1 MWNSRLEFLE
11 NSYYHIYNKWLSI
24 EPLFHDDKE
33 FDKFYELLL
42 RYLKEYQDI
51 KLVSYSFL
59 PDHFHIIV
67 KNLKT
72 WHRLSDFM
80 KKLQWAYATSYRK
93 KYPSELKQP
102 VFKWR
107 FKSTRIDSE
116 EYLHK
121 CMSFVNY
128 NPLKHKLV
136 ENIKE
141 YKYTSIHRI
150 LKTGPKEYLNNKEL
164 GLDELEYGD

>member
-11 NSYYHIYNKWLSI
+11 NSYYHIYNKWLST
-24 EPLFHDDKE
+24 EPLFHDDQE

-42 RYLKEYQDI
+42 RYLKDYSDI

-59 PDHFHIIV
+59 PNHFHLIV
-67 KNLKT
+67 KNIKT
-72 WHRLSDFM
+72 WHRLSEFM
-80 KKLQWAYATSYRK
+80 KRLQWAYATSYRK

-102 VFKWR
+102 VFKGR

-128 NPLKHKLV
+128 NPLKYKLV
-136 ENIKE
+136 EDIKD
-141 YKYTSIHRI
+141 YKYTSIHRL
-150 LKTGPKEYLNNKEL
+150 LKTGPKKYLDNKEL
-164 GLDELEYGD
+164 SLDELEYGK